1 MSEKSQK
8 TEKLDIFQ
16 KCYAFTKPSDFKKMG
31 LYPYFKEFM
40 GVESENSPY
49 VIMDGEKVLMFGSNN
64 YLGLTVDPR
73 VKEAAIDAIK
83 RYGTG
88 NSGSRMLNGT
98 LDIHLALEE
107 ELAEFVEKES
117 TLIFSTGFMT
127 NGSLSALITRK
138 EFGILDKN
146 VHASIV
152 NGTYSSFGEIKR
164 FRHNNMNDLESI
176 LKKLEN
182 EPKIVVVDGV
192 FSMEGDIAPVDK
204 LAELCEKYNSRL
216 YVDEAHGLGV
226 LGNKGV
232 GASEYCGVLD
242 RVDIIMGTF
251 SKSFASTGGFIA
263 GKKDVIEYIK
273 HNSMPFIY
281 SASMPAPSVAAAR
294 KALEIIKNEPERR
307 KNLLKISDIIR
318 NELKRANFK
327 VYEGITPIIPVVIE
341 DEVILCKF
349 FQDLLV
355 EEKIYTNP
363 IFMPAAENNM
373 IRISCM
379 AIHNEKHAEI
389 LVNSMIKIGKKY
401 NLI

>member
-1 MSEKSQK
+1 MSQK
-8 TEKLDIFQ
+8 LEKKVDIFQ
-16 KCYAFTKPSDFKKMG
+16 KCYSFKKPSEFKEMG

-40 GVESENSPY
+40 GVETENSPY
-49 VIMDGEKVLMFGSNN
+49 VIMDGKKVLMFGSNN

-73 VKEAAIDAIK
+73 VKESAIEAIRK
-83 RYGTG
+83 YGTG

-98 LDIHLALEE
+98 LDIHIALEN
-107 ELAEFVEKES
+107 ELAEFVEKEA

-127 NGSLSALITRK
+127 NGSLSSIIIRK
-138 EFGILDKN
+138 EYGILDKN

-164 FRHNNMNDLESI
+164 FRHNNMEDLEAI
-176 LKKLEN
+176 LSKLEE

-204 LAELCEKYNSRL
+204 LAELCKKYNSRL

-226 LGNKGV
+226 LGEKGV
-232 GASEYCGVLD
+232 GASEYHNALD
-242 RVDIIMGTF
+242 KVDIIMGTF

-263 GKKDVIEYIK
+263 STRDVVEYVK

-294 KALEIIKNEPERR
+294 KALEIIKKEPER
-307 KNLLKISDIIR
+307 KDNLLKISDLIR
-318 NELKRANFK
+318 KELKRANFE
-327 VYEGITPIIPVVIE
+327 VYDGITPIIPVVIE

-349 FQDLLV
+349 FIDLL
-355 EEKIYTNP
+355 EKENIYTNP

-379 AIHNEKHAEI
+379 AIHNEDHAAK
-389 LVNSMIKIGKKY
+389 LVDSMVKLGKKY
-401 NLI
+401 KLI

>member
-1 MSEKSQK
+1 MAEKIDK
-8 TEKLDIFQ
+8 KVDIFE
-16 KCYAFTKPSDFKKMG
+16 KCYGYKKPSEFKKMG

-83 RYGTG
+83 KYGTG

-98 LDIHLALEE
+98 LDMHIALEN
-107 ELAEFVEKES
+107 ELAEFVEKEA

-127 NGSLSALITRK
+127 NGSLSSLITRK
-138 EFGILDKN
+138 EYGILDKN

-164 FRHNNMNDLESI
+164 FRHNNMDDLENI
-176 LKKLEN
+176 LSKLKA

-226 LGNKGV
+226 LGKKGV
-232 GASEYCGVLD
+232 GASEYYGALD
-242 RVDIIMGTF
+242 KVDIIMGTF

-263 GKKDVIEYIK
+263 SSKDVIEYVK
-273 HNSMPFIY
+273 HTSMPFIY

-294 KALEIIKNEPERR
+294 KALEIIKKEPER
-307 KNLLKISDIIR
+307 KENLLKVSDLIR
-318 NELKRANFK
+318 KELKRANFK
-327 VYEGITPIIPVVIE
+327 VYDGVTPIIPVVIE
-341 DEVILCKF
+341 DEVVLCKYF
-349 FQDLLV
+349 MDLLE

-379 AIHNEKHAEI
+379 AIHTEEHAAK
-389 LVNSMIKIGKKY
+389 LVDSMVKLGKKY